1 MSEPWA
7 TDDAIITASDII
19 GDALSDEGTKKDV
32 YLRQLNSHD

>member
-19 GDALSDEGTKKDV
+19 GDALSDEGTKKM
-32 YLRQLNSHD
+32 YI